1 MEILV
6 NFEGSRRV
14 VSVEDSSDLLVAVER
29 ELARRCP
36 GRDIAIAPVDT
47 KLSQSG
53 SKEVYILQKCTEKWG
68 YVDVTDSSQVK
79 GGDEITLVKM
89 PKLEEN
95 SGLSHKVSGLA
106 NLEVVAL
113 CYFLT
118 FRASLLTFTSTR

>member
-1 MEILV
+1 MLLTQAKLR
-6 NFEGSRRV
+6 EGMRLH
-14 VSVEDSSDLLVAVER
+14 SS
-29 ELARRCP
+29 
-36 GRDIAIAPVDT
+36 
-47 KLSQSG
+47 
-53 SKEVYILQKCTEKWG
+53 
-68 YVDVTDSSQVK
+68 
-79 GGDEITLVKM
+79 